1 MRSLHTPQQET
12 NVAYNPGVTFRGGEF
27 IAQGISQAGNAI
39 TAGLQRYA
47 QNREESAALDMSFQ
61 TRAQPLLEEMQ
72 KFSAK
77 DGQVSPAASLVD
89 KGADWHKFSSSQ
101 KKAFLADVVLMGDKQ
116 DRARRQ
122 QQEDD
127 FRKAAQ
133 QFQQDQF
140 TEQKKQHQI
149 ANDAAWTRDMRAAGQ
164 QVTNNIRQ
172 MGQDVRAEG
181 EFGLRKKIYADTQAR
196 LATGQ
201 QDAETQRGAVGGL
214 LRDFNKFAETPQFNG
229 TGMQRPMSQFE
240 AYRQAAAANPR
251 AFTPQMMDDL
261 GRMAVSEDR
270 LSQSALRSFS
280 PTLGT
285 KSVTLA
291 DGRVIEIPFGT
302 TSAGGVDWMPQT
314 LTQSGGKAPVPTVSI
329 TTTDADGN
337 KVTRK
342 LTAAEAAALPP
353 AVPADVQKQMADLR
367 KAIARDEGDI
377 GAGDSRLWYGG
388 SRSERLKENR
398 AMLDALE
405 RNYGGAKPAAAPAAA
420 TATPQSKAQRANALA
435 AENPGWTREQVIE
448 AVNRETSR

>member
-12 NVAYNPGVTFRGGEF
+12 NVAYNPGVSYRGGEF

-39 TAGLQRYA
+39 SAGLQRYA

-77 DGQVSPAASLVD
+77 DGQVSPAAGLVD

-101 KKAFLADVVLMGDKQ
+101 KKAFLADVVIMGDKQ

-133 QFQQDQF
+133 QFQHDQF
-140 TEQKKQHQI
+140 TEQKKQNQT
-149 ANDAAWTRDMRAAGQ
+149 ANDRTYTQDALNALDRHRQAMRNLDADRRDDARLSLAQ
-164 QVTNNIRQ
+164 Q
-172 MGQDVRAEG
+172 GYEA
-181 EFGLRKKIYADTQAR
+181 TQAR
-196 LATGQ
+196 FGRQ
-201 QDAETQRGAVGGL
+201 EQESETQRGAVGGF
-214 LRDFNKFAETPQFNG
+214 LRDFNQFAEGPKFNG

-240 AYRQAAAANPR
+240 AYRQAAGANPR

-270 LSQSALRSFS
+270 LSQSALKSFS

-291 DGRVIEIPFGT
+291 DGRVVEVPYGT

-314 LTQSGGKAPVPTVSI
+314 LTQSGGKALPPVVMTVPGATPGSS
-329 TTTDADGN
+329 TRVPMTAEQYTAYQAANPPPAELKKRGDRAALEEELRQHETALKAGN
-337 KVTRK
+337 DDRYGFGNAYSRQNRVVELKRK
-342 LTAAEAAALPP
+342 LAEL
-353 AVPADVQKQMADLR
+353 
-367 KAIARDEGDI
+367 
-377 GAGDSRLWYGG
+377 GAG
-388 SRSERLKENR
+388 
-398 AMLDALE
+398 
-405 RNYGGAKPAAAPAAA
+405 PAPAA
-420 TATPQSKAQRANALA
+420 SS
-435 AENPGWTREQVIE
+435 PGRGQAIRYKL
-448 AVNRETSR
+448 VNGQLVSE